1 MMRLILAAFF
11 ALTLL
16 GSTTPSSADDDAC
29 SGESWTVRRCHETWG
44 DYYARKQHEVD
55 REDSA
60 DYTYHKRR

>member
-1 MMRLILAAFF
+1 
-11 ALTLL
+11 LL